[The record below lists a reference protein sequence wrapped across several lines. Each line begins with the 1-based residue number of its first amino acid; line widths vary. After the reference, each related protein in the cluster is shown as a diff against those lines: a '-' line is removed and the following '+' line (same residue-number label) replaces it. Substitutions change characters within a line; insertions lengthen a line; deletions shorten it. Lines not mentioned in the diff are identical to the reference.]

1 MFEVLIN
8 DSSAVAEARRRA
20 VAAATVQ
27 GFDEVRAGQL
37 AIVATELGTN
47 LLKHGGG
54 GRLLVG
60 HGSGCLALL
69 ALDRGPGMADVGACL
84 ADGFSSAG
92 TAGNGLGAVRRLAQR
107 FHVASWP
114 GRGTAVFACF
124 QCQGP
129 PEAGDSVR
137 DDTLAGLS
145 IPKPGEQACGDGW
158 AAHDDAEGR
167 RTVFVV
173 DGLGHG
179 TEAAVA
185 ANEAVAQFQRSRH
198 EPPAQILHAVHQAL
212 RHTRGGAVAVAR
224 IDPASATVAFA
235 GLGNIAASV
244 VVPGS
249 AARRMVSHNG
259 TAGHNAR
266 KIQAFDYPCASGGVL
281 VMHSDGL
288 SSGWSLD
295 AYPGL
300 ARMHPL
306 LGAAV
311 LYRDFA
317 RGRDDATV
325 VLARMPVTKG
335 ASA

>member
-1 MFEVLIN
+1 MFEVMVN

-20 VAAATVQ
+20 VAAAEAL

-47 LLKHGGG
+47 LIKHGGG

-60 HGSGCLALL
+60 CGSDHVELL
-69 ALDRGPGMADVGACL
+69 ALDKGPGMADLAACL
-84 ADGFSSAG
+84 ADGYSSAG
-92 TAGNGLGAVRRLAQR
+92 TAGNGLGAVRRLAQS

-114 GRGTAVFACF
+114 GKGAAVLACLSRSG
-124 QCQGP
+124 GP
-129 PEAGDSVR
+129 AREPDHGEALGGV
-137 DDTLAGLS
+137 S
-145 IPKPGEQACGDGW
+145 IAKPGERACGDAW
-158 AAHDDAEGR
+158 AAHVEGR
-167 RTVFVV
+167 VRTVFMV

-198 EPPAQILHAVHQAL
+198 EPPAQIVQAVHQAL

-224 IDPASATVAFA
+224 IDPASATVSFV
-235 GLGNIAASV
+235 GLGNIAAAV
-244 VVPGS
+244 VGGGTV
-249 AARRMVSHNG
+249 RRMVSHNG

-266 KIQAFDYPCASGGVL
+266 KIQAFDYPCGPGALL

-300 ARMHPL
+300 QRMPPL
-306 LGAAV
+306 LVAGV

-325 VLARMPVTKG
+325 VVARTEAP
-335 ASA
+335 

>member
-1 MFEVLIN
+1 MFEVTVN

-20 VAAATVQ
+20 VAAAVAL

-37 AIVATELGTN
+37 AIVVTELGTN
-47 LLKHGGG
+47 LIKHGDG

-60 HGSGCLALL
+60 RGSEHIDLL
-69 ALDRGPGMADVGACL
+69 ALDRGLGMADVARCL
-84 ADGFSSAG
+84 ADGYSSAG
-92 TAGNGLGAVRRLAQR
+92 TAGNGLGAVRRLAQA

-114 GRGTAVFACF
+114 GKGTAVMARLARKGENGC
-124 QCQGP
+124 
-129 PEAGDSVR
+129 EAPQQEAVGGV
-137 DDTLAGLS
+137 S
-145 IPKPGEQACGDGW
+145 IAKPGEQACGDAW
-158 AAHDDAEGR
+158 AAHEDGQGH

-198 EPPAQILHAVHQAL
+198 EPPAQIVQAVHMAL

-224 IDPASATVAFA
+224 MDPASATVAFA

-244 VVPGS
+244 VAPGA

-266 KIQAFDYPCASGGVL
+266 KIQAFDYPCAPNGLL

-300 ARMHPL
+300 WRMPAL
-306 LGAAV
+306 LAAGV

-325 VLARMPVTKG
+325 VVARMG
-335 ASA
+335 DSA

>member
-1 MFEVLIN
+1 MFEVMVN

-20 VAAATVQ
+20 VAAAAAL

-54 GRLLVG
+54 GGRLLVG
-60 HGSGCLALL
+60 CGSDRVELL
-69 ALDRGPGMADVGACL
+69 ALDKGPGMADVAACM
-84 ADGFSSAG
+84 ADGYSSAG
-92 TAGNGLGAVRRLAQR
+92 TAGNGLGAVRRLAQS

-114 GRGTAVFACF
+114 GKGTAVLACLSRKGEAA
-124 QCQGP
+124 CQP
-129 PEAGDSVR
+129 AVAESVGGVNI
-137 DDTLAGLS
+137 A
-145 IPKPGEQACGDGW
+145 KPGERACGDAW
-158 AAHDDAEGR
+158 ATHADGPVR
-167 RTVFVV
+167 IVFMV

-198 EPPAQILHAVHQAL
+198 EPPAQIVHAVHQAL

-224 IDPASATVAFA
+224 IDPGGATISFA
-235 GLGNIAASV
+235 GLGNIAAAV
-244 VVPGS
+244 VGGGTV
-249 AARRMVSHNG
+249 RRMVSHNG

-266 KIQAFDYPCASGGVL
+266 KIQAFDYPCGPGALL

-300 ARMHPL
+300 QRMHPL
-306 LGAAV
+306 LVAGV

-325 VLARMPVTKG
+325 VAARTEG
-335 ASA
+335 A

>member
-1 MFEVLIN
+1 MFEVMVN

-20 VAAATVQ
+20 VAAGAAL

-47 LLKHGGG
+47 LIKHGGG

-60 HGSGCLALL
+60 CGSDHIDLL
-69 ALDRGPGMADVGACL
+69 ALDKGPGMADVPRCL
-84 ADGFSSAG
+84 ADGYSSAG
-92 TAGNGLGAVRRLAQR
+92 TAGNGLGAVRRLAQA

-114 GRGTAVFACF
+114 AKGAVVMAC
-124 QCQGP
+124 
-129 PEAGDSVR
+129 
-137 DDTLAGLS
+137 LS
-145 IPKPGEQACGDGW
+145 RKGESACEPRQEDAVGGVCIAKPGEQACGDAW
-158 AAHDDAEGR
+158 AAHDAADGCR
-167 RTVFVV
+167 IVFMV

-198 EPPAQILHAVHQAL
+198 EPPAQILQAVHQAL

-224 IDPASATVAFA
+224 MDPASGTVAFA

-244 VVPGS
+244 VVPGG

-266 KIQAFDYPCASGGVL
+266 KIQAFDYPCAPGGVL

-295 AYPGL
+295 AYPGV

-325 VLARMPVTKG
+325 VLARMPVAKG
-335 ASA
+335 ALS

>member
-1 MFEVLIN
+1 MFEVMVN

-20 VAAATVQ
+20 VAAAAAL

-60 HGSGCLALL
+60 CGSDRIELL
-69 ALDRGPGMADVGACL
+69 ALDQGPGMADVAACM
-84 ADGFSSAG
+84 ADGYSSAG
-92 TAGNGLGAVRRLAQR
+92 TAGNGLGAVRRLAQS
-107 FHVASWP
+107 FHLASWP
-114 GRGTAVFACF
+114 GKGTVVLACLSRKGEAT
-124 QCQGP
+124 CQPAADEPLG
-129 PEAGDSVR
+129 GV
-137 DDTLAGLS
+137 S
-145 IPKPGEQACGDGW
+145 IPKPGERACGDAW
-158 AAHDDAEGR
+158 ATHADGPV
-167 RTVFVV
+167 RTVFMV

-185 ANEAVAQFQRSRH
+185 ANEAVAQFQRSHH
-198 EPPAQILHAVHQAL
+198 EPPAQIVHAVHQAL

-224 IDPASATVAFA
+224 IDPGSATVSFV
-235 GLGNIAASV
+235 GLGNIAAAV
-244 VVPGS
+244 VGGGTV
-249 AARRMVSHNG
+249 RRMVSHNG

-266 KIQAFDYPCASGGVL
+266 KIQAFDYPCGPGALL

-295 AYPGL
+295 GYPGL
-300 ARMHPL
+300 QRMHPL
-306 LGAAV
+306 LVAGV

-325 VLARMPVTKG
+325 VVARTG
-335 ASA
+335 AP

>member
-1 MFEVLIN
+1 MFEVMVN
-8 DSSAVAEARRRA
+8 DSSAVAEGRRRA
-20 VAAATVQ
+20 VAAAVAC

-47 LLKHGGG
+47 LIKHGGG

-60 HGSGCLALL
+60 NGGERIELL
-69 ALDRGPGMADVGACL
+69 ALDRGAGMADIGACL

-92 TAGNGLGAVRRLAQR
+92 TAGNGLGAVRRLAQS

-114 GRGTAVFACF
+114 GKGTAVFACLSRKGEAA
-124 QCQGP
+124 CEP
-129 PEAGDSVR
+129 PADEPIGGVCIA
-137 DDTLAGLS
+137 
-145 IPKPGEQACGDGW
+145 KPGEQACGDAW
-158 AAHDDAEGR
+158 ASHLDEAGR
-167 RTVFVV
+167 RTVFMV

-224 IDPASATVAFA
+224 IDPASATVAYA
-235 GLGNIAASV
+235 GLGNIAGAV
-244 VVPGS
+244 VTPG
-249 AARRMVSHNG
+249 APVRRMVSHNG

-266 KIQAFDYPCASGGVL
+266 KLQAFDYPCGRGALL

-288 SSGWSLD
+288 SGGWALD

-300 ARMHPL
+300 ARQHPL
-306 LGAAV
+306 LVAGV

-325 VLARMPVTKG
+325 VAARTDG
-335 ASA
+335 A

>member
-1 MFEVLIN
+1 MFEVMVN
-8 DSSAVAEARRRA
+8 DPSAVAEARRRA
-20 VAAATVQ
+20 VAAATAL
-27 GFDEVRAGQL
+27 GFDDVRAGQL

-60 HGSGCLALL
+60 NGGERIELL
-69 ALDRGPGMADVGACL
+69 ALDRGPGMADVAACL
-84 ADGFSSAG
+84 ADGFSSTG
-92 TAGNGLGAVRRLAQR
+92 TAGNGLGAVRRLAQT

-114 GRGTAVFACF
+114 GKGTAVLACLPR
-124 QCQGP
+124 QGETACEP
-129 PEAGDSVR
+129 PGEEPVGGVCIA
-137 DDTLAGLS
+137 
-145 IPKPGEQACGDGW
+145 KPGEQACGDAW
-158 AAHDDAEGR
+158 ATHADGAGGR
-167 RTVFVV
+167 LLFMV

-198 EPPAQILHAVHQAL
+198 EPPAQIVHAVHQAL

-235 GLGNIAASV
+235 GLGNIAAAV
-244 VVPGS
+244 VGGGTV
-249 AARRMVSHNG
+249 RRMVSHNG

-266 KIQAFDYPCASGGVL
+266 KIQAFDYPCGPDGLL
-281 VMHSDGL
+281 VMHTDGV
-288 SSGWSLD
+288 SAGWALD

-300 ARMHPL
+300 QRMHPL
-306 LGAAV
+306 LVAGL

-325 VLARMPVTKG
+325 VAARTG
-335 ASA
+335 TA

>member
-1 MFEVLIN
+1 MFEVTVN

-20 VAAATVQ
+20 VAAAVAL

-37 AIVATELGTN
+37 AIVVTELGTN
-47 LLKHGGG
+47 LIKHGDG

-60 HGSGCLALL
+60 SGSEHIELL
-69 ALDRGPGMADVGACL
+69 ALDRGCGMADVARCL
-84 ADGFSSAG
+84 ADGYSSAG
-92 TAGNGLGAVRRLAQR
+92 TAGNGLGAVRRLAQA

-114 GRGTAVFACF
+114 GKGTAVMACLSRKGEGG
-124 QCQGP
+124 C
-129 PEAGDSVR
+129 EAPREDAVNGV
-137 DDTLAGLS
+137 S
-145 IPKPGEQACGDGW
+145 IAKPGEQACGDAW
-158 AAHDDAEGR
+158 AAHEDGKGC
-167 RTVFVV
+167 RTVFMV

-185 ANEAVAQFQRSRH
+185 ANEAVAQFQRCRH
-198 EPPAQILHAVHQAL
+198 EPPAQIVQAVHLAL

-224 IDPASATVAFA
+224 MDPASATVAFA

-244 VVPGS
+244 VVPGA

-266 KIQAFDYPCASGGVL
+266 KIQAFDYPCAADGLL

-300 ARMHPL
+300 WRMPAL
-306 LGAAV
+306 LAAGV

-325 VLARMPVTKG
+325 VVARMG
-335 ASA
+335 GLA

>member
-1 MFEVLIN
+1 MFEVMVN

-20 VAAATVQ
+20 VAAATAL
-27 GFDEVRAGQL
+27 GFDEVRTGQL

-60 HGSGCLALL
+60 NGGERIELL
-69 ALDRGPGMADVGACL
+69 ALDRGPGMADVAACL

-92 TAGNGLGAVRRLAQR
+92 TAGNGLGAVRRLAQV

-114 GRGTAVFACF
+114 GKGTAVLACLSR
-124 QCQGP
+124 QGETACEP
-129 PEAGDSVR
+129 PREEPVGGVCVA
-137 DDTLAGLS
+137 
-145 IPKPGEQACGDGW
+145 KPGEQACGDAW
-158 AAHDDAEGR
+158 AAHVDGTGGR
-167 RTVFVV
+167 TLFMV

-198 EPPAQILHAVHQAL
+198 EPPAQIVQAVHQAL

-235 GLGNIAASV
+235 GLGNIAAAV
-244 VVPGS
+244 VGGGTV
-249 AARRMVSHNG
+249 RRMVSHNG

-266 KIQAFDYPCASGGVL
+266 KVQAFDYPCGPDALL
-281 VMHSDGL
+281 VMHTDGV
-288 SSGWSLD
+288 STGWALE

-300 ARMHPL
+300 QRMHPL
-306 LGAAV
+306 LVAGV

-325 VLARMPVTKG
+325 VAARTG
-335 ASA
+335 AA

>member
-20 VAAATVQ
+20 VALAVAQ

-37 AIVATELGTN
+37 AIAATELGTN

-60 HGSGCLALL
+60 HGPGCLALL

-124 QCQGP
+124 VRSGS
-129 PEAGDSVR
+129 PEEVGR
-137 DDTLAGLS
+137 GTHDDTLAGLS
-145 IPKPGEQACGDGW
+145 VPKPGEQACGDGW
-158 AAHDDAEGR
+158 AAHDDADGR
-167 RTVFVV
+167 RTVFMV

-185 ANEAVAQFQRSRH
+185 ANEALAQFQRSRH
-198 EPPAQILHAVHQAL
+198 EPPTQILHAVHQAL

-235 GLGNIAASV
+235 GLGNIAATV
-244 VVPGS
+244 LVHG
-249 AARRMVSHNG
+249 AQARRMVSHNG

-266 KIQAFDYPCASGGVL
+266 KIQAFDYPCGHDGLL
-281 VMHSDGL
+281 VMHSDGIGT
-288 SSGWSLD
+288 GWALD

-300 ARMHPL
+300 PRMHPML
-306 LGAAV
+306 VAGV
-311 LYRDFA
+311 LYRDFV

-325 VLARMPVTKG
+325 VVARTGRP
-335 ASA
+335 